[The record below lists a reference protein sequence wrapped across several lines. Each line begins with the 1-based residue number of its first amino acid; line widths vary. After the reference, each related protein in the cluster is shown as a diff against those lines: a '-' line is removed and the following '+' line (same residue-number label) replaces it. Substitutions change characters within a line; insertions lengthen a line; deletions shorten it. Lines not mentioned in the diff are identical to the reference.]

1 MAYVELISE
10 KGSIQAKI
18 GDDILHFKSSGAES
32 EAGHWPTEYVLA
44 ALGSCLSGT
53 AFAYAKT
60 KNFPLEKVVARIKG
74 EVAPSPSRIKKIEIE
89 VEFEGNLTAQ
99 EKERLLKAAE
109 RACTIM
115 NTLKTGVEEI
125 QTKVSW

>member
-32 EAGHWPTEYVLA
+32 ETGHWPIEYLLA
-44 ALGSCLSGT
+44 ALGSCFSGT

-60 KNFPLEKVVARIKG
+60 KNFPLEKVIARIKG
-74 EVAPSPSRIKKIEIE
+74 EVISSPSRIKSIEME
-89 VEFEGNLTAQ
+89 VEFKGNLTTQ

-115 NTLKTGVEEI
+115 NTLKNGVEEI
-125 QTKVSW
+125 QTKISW